1 MASTLYLTRVWS
13 KSCVLQKLL
22 KCYSTNDKL
31 SEFSGIRE
39 VVLPARMQTL
49 RRRSE
54 RVSDRR
60 HAARLR
66 SGMEQLAEDQHNRNT
81 KENEQR
87 HARVRFA
94 IHFGN

>member
-1 MASTLYLTRVWS
+1 MAPTLYLTRVWS

-22 KCYSTNDKL
+22 KFYSTNDKL

-39 VVLPARMQTL
+39 AVLLARMQTL
-49 RRRSE
+49 KRRSE
-54 RVSDRR
+54 PVYDR
-60 HAARLR
+60 HDAARSR